1 MGKPTGFIEWQRL
14 VAPRRPVAER
24 LNDYREVEGV
34 EDETLARQQAGRCM
48 DCGVPFCMQGCPLGN
63 PIPDFN
69 DRVFKG
75 RWQDA
80 WKRLSATNNFP
91 EFTGRLCPAPCEAS
105 CVLAIDPAAAV
116 TIEHIEKDIAE
127 RAWHEGWVTAEP
139 ARAKTGARV
148 AVVGSGPAGLAC
160 AQQLARAGHAVVVF
174 ERSDRIG
181 GLLRYGIPDFKMDK
195 ALIDRRVEQMQGEGV
210 EFRPGVTAGVS
221 PTGEALLDEF
231 DAVVLAT
238 GALDP
243 RGLDVPGR
251 ELQGVVLALDYLE
264 QQNRIVAGET
274 IAPELRIDAHGKR
287 VVILG
292 GGDTGAD
299 CLGTAHRQGAASVL
313 QLEIAP
319 RPADARGTNDPWPLW
334 PQVYRSSPA
343 HEEGG
348 EREFATMTVALEGEA
363 GALRRL
369 RTTRCE
375 PKQVDGRT
383 EFSPIPGTEATIDA
397 DLLLIATGY
406 TGPEPS
412 PLYAQ
417 LGVRLDRHGRVEA
430 GDDGRT
436 SHPRVY
442 VAGDARRGASLIVW
456 AIAEGRKAAASV
468 RNLLGDVQISSRS
481 SLPVLQP

>member
-1 MGKPTGFIEWQRL
+1 MGKHTGFMEIARKT
-14 VAPRRPVAER
+14 APKRPVEER
-24 LNDYREVEGV
+24 IHDYREYE
-34 EDETLARQQAGRCM
+34 EALSEEELSAQASRCM
-48 DCGVPFCMQGCPLGN
+48 DCGIPFCHQGCPLGN
-63 PIPDFN
+63 LIPDWN
-69 DRVFKG
+69 DLVYRG
-75 RWQDA
+75 RPVEASD
-80 WKRLSATNNFP
+80 RLHATNNFP
-91 EFTGRLCPAPCEAS
+91 EMTGRLCPAPCESACVAGLHGDPVTIKLVERAVADRALAS
-105 CVLAIDPAAAV
+105 GGYAPRPAA
-116 TIEHIEKDIAE
+116 TKSG
-127 RAWHEGWVTAEP
+127 R
-139 ARAKTGARV
+139 RV

-195 ALIDRRVEQMQGEGV
+195 ALIDRRIEQMRGEGV
-210 EFRPGVTAGVS
+210 EFRTGIEAGAS
-221 PTGEALLDEF
+221 ITGEALLAEF
-231 DAVVLAT
+231 DALVLAT

-243 RGLDVPGR
+243 RALDVPGR
-251 ELQGVVLALDYLE
+251 ELGNVVLALDYLE
-264 QQNRIVAGET
+264 QQNRVVAGEA
-274 IAPELRIDAHGKR
+274 IAPSERIDAHGKR

-319 RPADARGTNDPWPLW
+319 RPADTRGANDPWPLW

-348 EREFATMTVALEGEA
+348 QREFATMTVALEGED

-375 PKQVDGRT
+375 LRQADGRT
-383 EFSPIPGTEATIDA
+383 EFAPVAGTEAVIEA

-412 PLYAQ
+412 PLYGQ

-430 GDDGRT
+430 GEDGRT
-436 SHPRVY
+436 SNPRVF

-456 AIAEGRKAAASV
+456 AIAEGRRAATSV
-468 RNLLGDVQISSRS
+468 RTLLGDVQPAGRA

>member
-1 MGKPTGFIEWQRL
+1 MGKHTGFLEIPRKT
-14 VAPRRPVAER
+14 APKRPVEER
-24 LNDYREVEGV
+24 IHDYREYE
-34 EDETLARQQAGRCM
+34 EALSDEELSAQAARCM
-48 DCGVPFCMQGCPLGN
+48 DCGVPFCHQGCPLGN
-63 PIPDFN
+63 LIPDWN
-69 DRVFKG
+69 DLVYRG
-75 RWQDA
+75 RPVEAAD
-80 WKRLSATNNFP
+80 RLHATNNFP
-91 EFTGRLCPAPCEAS
+91 EMTGRLCPAPCEAA
-105 CVLAIDPAAAV
+105 CVAGLHGDPV
-116 TIEHIEKDIAE
+116 SIKQVE
-127 RAWHEGWVTAEP
+127 RAIADHALASGGYAPRP
-139 ARAKTGARV
+139 ATKNSGRRV
-148 AVVGSGPAGLAC
+148 AIVGSGPAGLAC

-221 PTGEALLDEF
+221 PTGEALLAEF